1 MRKYEKGPLIQSL
14 DELSEKEFIFCRNQ
28 VLHNGWF
35 KSWPLR
41 MAEDA
46 IKSGVLFA
54 AIKKEAT

>member
-1 MRKYEKGPLIQSL
+1 MRKYEKGQPIQSL
-14 DELSEKEFIFCRNQ
+14 DELAKQEFIFCRNQ

-46 IKSGVLFA
+46 IAGGVLLA
-54 AIKKEAT
+54 EIKKETT